1 MMIRE
6 ADRSVH
12 HLRQIHPRN
21 RLILAHVRQNPRD
34 DRVFHLIDRALHDIL
49 HGEGTLTGL
58 SVRYVDDPVLIRIR
72 HEEFLLRKP
81 INLPV
86 KTRSIDHR
94 KHVRRWLRKTR
105 NRLQLSIAVDI
116 VHGRVL
122 LLRRRL

>member
-1 MMIRE
+1 MIRK

-21 RLILAHVRQNPRD
+21 RLILAHIRQNPRD

-58 SVRYVDDPVLIRIR
+58 SVRYVDDPVLVSIRD
-72 HEEFLLRKP
+72 EEFLLRKP
-81 INLPV
+81 IDLPV
-86 KTRSIDHR
+86 KPRSIGHG
-94 KHVRRWLRKTR
+94 KHPRRWLRKKR
-105 NRLQLSIAVDI
+105 DGLQLSVTVDI

-122 LLRRRL
+122 LLGGRL